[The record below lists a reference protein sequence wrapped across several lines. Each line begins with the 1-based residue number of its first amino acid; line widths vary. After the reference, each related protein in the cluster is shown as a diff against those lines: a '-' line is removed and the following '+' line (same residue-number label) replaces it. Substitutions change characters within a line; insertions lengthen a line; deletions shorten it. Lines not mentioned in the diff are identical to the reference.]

1 MRAQRIVTSTFAY
14 ILAIIAL
21 VTFIFPFLLL
31 VINSFKD
38 NGEIL
43 TNPFALPTSWD
54 FDQFIQVIDAMN
66 FLVTFRNTFVITTL
80 STLFI
85 VIFSAMAAYHMVR
98 RPTKYNKVLF
108 AILVASMVIPF
119 QSLMIPLIYIY
130 GAKLQLI
137 DAIPIPLLIFF
148 YIGFGSALSIFIFHG
163 FIKSIPV
170 EIEEAA
176 RIDGCNTIQTFFI
189 IVFPMLK
196 PIAVTVSILNV
207 LWIWN
212 DYLLPSLVLNNEA
225 VYTMPVM
232 MKVFNGTYM
241 NNWELLIP
249 AILLTVLPILI
260 LYIIGQRSIINGV
273 MQGSIK

>member
-1 MRAQRIVTSTFAY
+1 MRTQRIVTSTLAY
-14 ILAIIAL
+14 IIAIVAL
-21 VTFIFPFLLL
+21 VTFIFPFVLL

-43 TNPFALPTSWD
+43 TNPFSLPVNWD
-54 FDQFIQVIDAMN
+54 FGQFMEVIEKMN
-66 FLVTFRNTFVITTL
+66 FLVTFKNTFVITSL

-98 RPTKYNKVLF
+98 RPTKYNKF
-108 AILVASMVIPF
+108 FFIILVASMVIPF
-119 QSLMIPLIYIY
+119 QTLMIPLIYIY

-189 IVFPMLK
+189 IVFPMLR

-260 LYIIGQRSIINGV
+260 LYMIGQRAIINGV

>member
-1 MRAQRIVTSTFAY
+1 MKLRRMATSTIIY
-14 ILAIIAL
+14 LISIIAF
-21 VTFIFPFLLL
+21 VSFIFPFILL
-31 VINSFKD
+31 IFNSFKD

-43 TNPFALPTSWD
+43 TNPFSLPTSWS
-54 FDQFIQVIDAMN
+54 FDQFIAAMEKMN
-66 FLVTFRNTFVITTL
+66 FLVTFKNTFLITTI

-85 VIFSAMAAYHMVR
+85 VLFSAMAAYQMVR
-98 RPTKYNKVLF
+98 KPSKYNKIF
-108 AILVASMVIPF
+108 FTILVASMVIPF
-119 QSLMIPLIYIY
+119 QTLMIPLIYIY
-130 GAKLQLI
+130 GAKLRWI
-137 DAIPIPLLIFF
+137 DAMPIPLLIFF

-176 RIDGCNTIQTFFI
+176 RIDGCNTLQTFFI

-196 PIAVTVSILNV
+196 PITVTVAILNV

-212 DYLLPSLVLNNEA
+212 DYLLPSLVLNNES

-249 AILLTVLPILI
+249 AILLTIIPILI
-260 LYIIGQRSIINGV
+260 MYMIGQRSIINGV